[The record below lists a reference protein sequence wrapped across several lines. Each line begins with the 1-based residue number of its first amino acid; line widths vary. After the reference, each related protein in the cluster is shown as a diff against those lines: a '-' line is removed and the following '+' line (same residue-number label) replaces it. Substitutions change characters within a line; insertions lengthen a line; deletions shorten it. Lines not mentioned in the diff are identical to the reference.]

1 MYILILLLTAVS
13 CKEEKQEVATT
24 QMDQVMAIHDEVMP
38 KMGRIGKLVK
48 ELKPKIDSTEAG
60 QNYAAAMQ
68 DLQAAH
74 KSMMDWM
81 QGFGD
86 RFDYDEIK
94 NGKELSAEKQE
105 WLDEEEVKVKAMR
118 DQVNSSIRRAERLL
132 EIE

>member
-1 MYILILLLTAVS
+1 
-13 CKEEKQEVATT
+13 
-24 QMDQVMAIHDEVMP
+24 MAIHDEVMP

-60 QNYAAAMQ
+60 QNYEAAMQ

-94 NGKELSAEKQE
+94 NGKELGPEKQE